1 MEGGH
6 PLRWLVVFMRLEK
19 DNPII
24 TVVAKTT
31 FFYDLTCHLQQ
42 QGNIYVTFPS
52 PQWVHRH

>member
-6 PLRWLVVFMRLEK
+6 PLRWLVVLMRLET

-24 TVVAKTT
+24 TVVANTT

-42 QGNIYVTFPS
+42 QCNIYVTFPS